1 MKKVFLSTSFS
12 GQVDEA
18 TGSVLPVFRQEIE
31 QLLEKLRKS
40 ELEVYAAVEQ
50 EGYMI
55 SADVP
60 PEVGVRKDIDEIDA
74 ADVMVALVDDKP
86 SAGVQF
92 ELGYAVAQKKQVILA
107 SMTGA
112 KLTYFNQGL
121 VSAGL
126 VTLVSYDHADAL
138 ASQLTVA
145 INAPA
150 A

>member
-74 ADVMVALVDDKP
+74 ADVVVALVDDRP